1 MIMPDLLHAHYTRR
15 LRRRVMAGP
24 LPRHVGLIVDGNRRW
39 AREQGMADPS
49 LGHQA
54 GAEHIEE
61 VLSWCEA
68 LGIRHVT
75 VFLCST
81 ENLQRRGDSEVA
93 FLMRLIEQ
101 VVAGRLTRPD
111 AGWRVHLA
119 GLPDILPDSTARALK
134 EAVEAT
140 RTCTTGAHVT
150 LAVGYGGR
158 QEVIEALRE
167 LMYVRAEA
175 GVSLTE
181 LADTLSVDD
190 VAPHLYTAGRP
201 DPDLVIRTSGEQ
213 RLSNFLLWQSA
224 YSELYFCEAHWPAFR
239 ELDFLRAIRSFAARD
254 RRYGH

>member
-1 MIMPDLLHAHYTRR
+1 
-15 LRRRVMAGP
+15 
-24 LPRHVGLIVDGNRRW
+24 
-39 AREQGMADPS
+39 MADPS

-239 ELDFLRAIRSFAARD
+239 ELDFLLSLIHVYKRQTLSHSTRPTITTPRTRLTGPVPRSRPPRSWLTPAQSAKHAPSGRVST
-254 RRYGH
+254 

>member
-1 MIMPDLLHAHYTRR
+1 MPDLLHAHYTRR